1 MFTSQTL
8 FKSESLGDKIKKQR
22 QANEDLK
29 AKIAIRDKQIAQ
41 NKQKIESLEK
51 EKKDKKNFTCNWRF
65 SGNRCNNSSSRH
77 RPQAGN
83 STGLSPPTT
92 RQRRPPCNSSR
103 R

>member
-51 EKKDKKNFTCNWRF
+51 EKTDQKQKNP
-65 SGNRCNNSSSRH
+65 SQ
-77 RPQAGN
+77 PY
-83 STGLSPPTT
+83 LSLLNQIK
-92 RQRRPPCNSSR
+92 RNK
-103 R
+103 